1 LNGILGMFV
10 KGILTQES
18 CGGSSMKVSV
28 VGTGRRKR
36 IVQAEQKVSPTERT
50 LTDQIA
56 QVEESAPSRRTIA
69 KQGLPRQRQK
79 ERAARVEALR
89 AQVQAGTYEVD
100 TQALAELLLT
110 KAPQTLLNDLE

>member
-1 LNGILGMFV
+1 
-10 KGILTQES
+10 
-18 CGGSSMKVSV
+18 MKVSV

-36 IVQAEQKVSPTERT
+36 VVQAEQKASPTERT
-50 LTDQIA
+50 LIDQIV
-56 QVEESAPSRRTIA
+56 QVEQLAPSRRNTS
-69 KQGLPRQRQK
+69 KQGLSRQERK

-110 KAPQTLLNDLE
+110 KAQQTLLKDLE

>member
-1 LNGILGMFV
+1 
-10 KGILTQES
+10 
-18 CGGSSMKVSV
+18 MKVSV

-36 IVQAEQKVSPTERT
+36 VVQTEQKASPTERT
-50 LTDQIA
+50 LIDQIV
-56 QVEESAPSRRTIA
+56 QVEQLAPSRRNIS
-69 KQGLPRQRQK
+69 KQGLPRQARK

-110 KAPQTLLNDLE
+110 KAPQTLLKDLE